1 MQERKLTRKM
11 KMLLKKRRLNPD
23 NWRYIRSTPE
33 ELTIIHKH
41 TAKTRT
47 INLEKGA

>member
-1 MQERKLTRKM
+1 MQERRLTRKM
-11 KMLLKKRRLNPD
+11 KELLQEKRLNPD

-41 TAKTRT
+41 TAKTRI